1 MKKITRV
8 MLIDDSKTD
17 NFYHE
22 YILRKADV
30 AQEIVAIES
39 ADAALEY
46 LVNPNSPEI
55 DLIYLD
61 VNMPRMTG
69 FEFVEAYQKIKSP
82 ARHITIVML
91 PPTPSQRDIQRSQ
104 ALTEIR
110 QHVTKPLT
118 VEAVREITNK
128 YF

>member
-46 LVNPNSPEI
+46 LANPDLPEI

-82 ARHITIVML
+82 ACPITIVML
-91 PPTPSQRDIQRSQ
+91 PRTPSQRDIQRSQ

-110 QHVTKPLT
+110 QHVTKPLM
-118 VEAVREITNK
+118 VKAVREITNK
-128 YF
+128 YI